1 MQKSFLLLILGV
13 CLSVILI
20 LSIKLYLIRRS
31 ADEIK
36 DTFAERLKN
45 ETNTLIDISG
55 NDAHMRALASSI
67 NEELK
72 ALRTLRHKFWQGD
85 LEVKDAITGV
95 SHDLRTPLTS
105 ISGYLNLLKQ
115 EELSTKARQYL
126 AVIEER
132 TDTLKNLT
140 EELFDYSVFTSSS
153 EEPDLEELC
162 LNHQLEESLSAYY
175 VVLKGCQITPEIS
188 IPEEK
193 VMRKLNRR
201 LLSRIFE
208 NIISNAIK
216 YSDGDFFVTL
226 TSDGSMTFSNHTSR
240 LDAIQVG
247 QLFHR
252 FYTVE
257 NAKTSTGLG
266 LNIAKLLTEQM
277 GGTIRAEYED
287 GMIRVILK
295 FHSPPDRSL

>member
-1 MQKSFLLLILGV
+1 MQVSFLLLILGI
-13 CLSVILI
+13 CLIVILI
-20 LSIKLYLIRRS
+20 LNIKLYLIRKS

-36 DTFAERLKN
+36 DAFADRLKS

-55 NDAHMRALASSI
+55 NDAHMRSLARSI

-72 ALRTLRHKFWQGD
+72 ALRILRRKFRQGD

-105 ISGYLNLLKQ
+105 IAGYLTLLKQ
-115 EELSTKARQYL
+115 EELSPKARQYL
-126 AVIEER
+126 AVIQER
-132 TDTLKNLT
+132 TDALKNLT

-153 EEPDLEELC
+153 EKADLEELC

-175 VVLKGCQITPEIS
+175 IVLKGCQITPEIS
-188 IPEEK
+188 IPEERI
-193 VMRKLNRR
+193 MRKLNRH

-216 YSDGDFFVTL
+216 YSDGDFFVAL
-226 TSDGSMTFSNHTSR
+226 SSDGSMTFSNHASH

-247 QLFHR
+247 QLFNR

-257 NAKTSTGLG
+257 NTKSSTGLG
-266 LNIAKLLTEQM
+266 LHIAKLLTEQM

-287 GMIRVILK
+287 GMIRVILE
-295 FHSPPDRSL
+295 FNSLLCK

>member
-1 MQKSFLLLILGV
+1 MKAALLLLILGICV
-13 CLSVILI
+13 IVILI
-20 LSIKLYLIRRS
+20 LSIRLYLIRKS

-36 DTFAERLKN
+36 EAFADRLKN
-45 ETNTLIDISG
+45 ETNTLISISC
-55 NDAHMRALASSI
+55 NDAHMRVLVSSI

-72 ALRTLRHKFWQGD
+72 VLRALRHKFRQGD

-115 EELSTKARQYL
+115 EALSPRARQYL

-132 TDTLKNLT
+132 TDTLTQLT

-153 EEPDLEELC
+153 EEPALEELC

-175 VVLKGCQITPEIS
+175 VVLKGCKITPQIS
-188 IPEEK
+188 MPEEK
-193 VMRKLNRR
+193 VVRKLNRH

-226 TSDGSMTFSNHTSR
+226 SSDGSITFSNHASC
-240 LDAIQVG
+240 LV
-247 QLFHR
+247 
-252 FYTVE
+252 
-257 NAKTSTGLG
+257 
-266 LNIAKLLTEQM
+266 
-277 GGTIRAEYED
+277 
-287 GMIRVILK
+287 
-295 FHSPPDRSL
+295 

>member
-1 MQKSFLLLILGV
+1 MKAALLLLILGICV
-13 CLSVILI
+13 IVILI
-20 LSIKLYLIRRS
+20 LSIRLYLIRKS

-36 DTFAERLKN
+36 EAFADRLKN
-45 ETNTLIDISG
+45 ETNTLISISC
-55 NDAHMRALASSI
+55 NDAHMRVLVSSI

-72 ALRTLRHKFWQGD
+72 VLRALRHKFRQGD

-115 EELSTKARQYL
+115 EALSPRARQYL

-132 TDTLKNLT
+132 TDTLTQLT

-153 EEPDLEELC
+153 EEPALEELC

-175 VVLKGCQITPEIS
+175 VVLKGCKITPQIS
-188 IPEEK
+188 MPEEK
-193 VMRKLNRR
+193 VVRKLNRH

-226 TSDGSMTFSNHTSR
+226 SSDGSITFSNHASC

-247 QLFHR
+247 QLFNR

-257 NAKTSTGLG
+257 NTKNSTGLG

-287 GMIRVILK
+287 GMIHVIVG
-295 FHSPPDRSL
+295 FHSLPQESF

>member
-1 MQKSFLLLILGV
+1 MKAALLLLILGICV
-13 CLSVILI
+13 IVILI
-20 LSIKLYLIRRS
+20 LSIRLYLIRKS

-36 DTFAERLKN
+36 EAFADRLKN
-45 ETNTLIDISG
+45 ETNTLISISC
-55 NDAHMRALASSI
+55 NDAHMRVLVSSI

-72 ALRTLRHKFWQGD
+72 VLRALRHKFRQGD

-115 EELSTKARQYL
+115 EALSPRARQYL

-132 TDTLKNLT
+132 TDTLTQLT

-153 EEPDLEELC
+153 EEPALEELC

-175 VVLKGCQITPEIS
+175 VVLKGCKITPQIS
-188 IPEEK
+188 MPEEK
-193 VMRKLNRR
+193 VVRKLNRH

-226 TSDGSMTFSNHTSR
+226 SSDGSITFYNHASC

-247 QLFHR
+247 QLFNR

-257 NAKTSTGLG
+257 NTKSSTGLG

-287 GMIRVILK
+287 GMIHVIVG
-295 FHSPPDRSL
+295 FHSLPQESF

>member
-1 MQKSFLLLILGV
+1 MQVSFLLLILGV
-13 CLSVILI
+13 CLIVILI
-20 LSIKLYLIRRS
+20 LSIKLYLIRKS
-31 ADEIK
+31 ADEMK
-36 DTFAERLKN
+36 DAFADRVKN

-55 NDAHMRALASSI
+55 NDAHMRSLARSI

-72 ALRTLRHKFWQGD
+72 SLRILRRKFRQGD

-115 EELSTKARQYL
+115 EELSPKARQYL

-132 TDTLKNLT
+132 TDALKNLT

-153 EEPDLEELC
+153 EKADLEELC

-175 VVLKGCQITPEIS
+175 IVLKGCQITPEIS
-188 IPEEK
+188 IPEERI
-193 VMRKLNRR
+193 MRKLNRH

-226 TSDGSMTFSNHTSR
+226 SSDGSITFSNHASR
-240 LDAIQVG
+240 LDAIQIG
-247 QLFHR
+247 QLFNR

-257 NAKTSTGLG
+257 NTKSSTGLG
-266 LNIAKLLTEQM
+266 LHIAKLLTEQM

-287 GMIRVILK
+287 GMIRVILE
-295 FHSPPDRSL
+295 FNSLLCK

>member
-1 MQKSFLLLILGV
+1 MQVSFLLLILGV

-55 NDAHMRALASSI
+55 NDTHMRALASSI

-115 EELSTKARQYL
+115 E
-126 AVIEER
+126 
-132 TDTLKNLT
+132 
-140 EELFDYSVFTSSS
+140 
-153 EEPDLEELC
+153 
-162 LNHQLEESLSAYY
+162 
-175 VVLKGCQITPEIS
+175 
-188 IPEEK
+188 
-193 VMRKLNRR
+193 
-201 LLSRIFE
+201 
-208 NIISNAIK
+208 
-216 YSDGDFFVTL
+216 
-226 TSDGSMTFSNHTSR
+226 
-240 LDAIQVG
+240 
-247 QLFHR
+247 
-252 FYTVE
+252 
-257 NAKTSTGLG
+257 
-266 LNIAKLLTEQM
+266 
-277 GGTIRAEYED
+277 
-287 GMIRVILK
+287 
-295 FHSPPDRSL
+295 

>member
-1 MQKSFLLLILGV
+1 MKAALLLLILGI
-13 CLSVILI
+13 CLIVILI
-20 LSIKLYLIRRS
+20 LSIRLYLIRKS

-36 DTFAERLKN
+36 EAFADRLKN
-45 ETNTLIDISG
+45 ETNTLISISG
-55 NDAHMRALASSI
+55 NDAHMRALANSI

-72 ALRTLRHKFWQGD
+72 VLRALRHKFRQGD

-115 EELSTKARQYL
+115 EALSPRARQYL

-132 TDTLKNLT
+132 TDTLTQLT

-153 EEPDLEELC
+153 EEPALEELC

-175 VVLKGCQITPEIS
+175 VVLKGCRITPQIS
-188 IPEEK
+188 MPEEK
-193 VMRKLNRR
+193 VVRKLNRH

-216 YSDGDFFVTL
+216 YSDGDFFVAL
-226 TSDGSMTFSNHTSR
+226 SSDGSITFSNHASC
-240 LDAIQVG
+240 LDAIQAG
-247 QLFHR
+247 QLFDR

-257 NAKTSTGLG
+257 NTKSSTGLG

-287 GMIRVILK
+287 GMIHVIVG
-295 FHSPPDRSL
+295 FHSLPQESF

>member
-1 MQKSFLLLILGV
+1 MKAALLLLILGI
-13 CLSVILI
+13 CLIVILI
-20 LSIKLYLIRRS
+20 LSIRLYLIRKS

-36 DTFAERLKN
+36 EAFADRLKN
-45 ETNTLIDISG
+45 ETNTLISISG
-55 NDAHMRALASSI
+55 NDAHMRALANSI

-72 ALRTLRHKFWQGD
+72 VLRALRHKFRQGD

-95 SHDLRTPLTS
+95 SHALRTPLTS

-115 EELSTKARQYL
+115 EALSPRARQYL

-132 TDTLKNLT
+132 TDTLTQLT

-153 EEPDLEELC
+153 EEPALEELC

-175 VVLKGCQITPEIS
+175 VVLKGCKITPQIS
-188 IPEEK
+188 MPEEK
-193 VMRKLNRR
+193 VVRKLNRH

-216 YSDGDFFVTL
+216 YSDGDFFITL
-226 TSDGSMTFSNHTSR
+226 SSDGSITFSNHTSC

-247 QLFHR
+247 QLFDR

-257 NAKTSTGLG
+257 NTKSSTGLG

-287 GMIRVILK
+287 GMIHVIVG
-295 FHSPPDRSL
+295 FHSLPQESF

>member
-1 MQKSFLLLILGV
+1 MQVSFLLLILGI
-13 CLSVILI
+13 CLIVILI
-20 LSIKLYLIRRS
+20 LNIKLYLIRKS

-36 DTFAERLKN
+36 DAFADRLKN

-55 NDAHMRALASSI
+55 NDAHMRSLARSI

-72 ALRTLRHKFWQGD
+72 TLRILRRKFRQGD

-105 ISGYLNLLKQ
+105 IAGYLTLLKQ
-115 EELSTKARQYL
+115 EELSPKARQYL

-132 TDTLKNLT
+132 TDALKNLT

-153 EEPDLEELC
+153 EKSDLEELC

-175 VVLKGCQITPEIS
+175 IVLKGCQITPEIS
-188 IPEEK
+188 IPEERI
-193 VMRKLNRR
+193 MRKLNRH

-216 YSDGDFFVTL
+216 YSDGDFFVAL
-226 TSDGSMTFSNHTSR
+226 SSDGSMTFSNHASH

-247 QLFHR
+247 QLFNR

-257 NAKTSTGLG
+257 NTKSSTGLG
-266 LNIAKLLTEQM
+266 LHIAKLLTEQM

-287 GMIRVILK
+287 GMIRVILE
-295 FHSPPDRSL
+295 FNSLLCK

>member
-1 MQKSFLLLILGV
+1 MKAALLLLILGI
-13 CLSVILI
+13 CLIVILI
-20 LSIKLYLIRRS
+20 LSIRLYLIRKS

-36 DTFAERLKN
+36 EAFADRLKN
-45 ETNTLIDISG
+45 ETNTLISISG
-55 NDAHMRALASSI
+55 NDAHMRALANSI

-72 ALRTLRHKFWQGD
+72 VLRALRHKFRQGD

-115 EELSTKARQYL
+115 EALSPRARQYL

-132 TDTLKNLT
+132 TDTLTQLT

-153 EEPDLEELC
+153 EEPALEELC

-175 VVLKGCQITPEIS
+175 VVLKGCKITPQIS
-188 IPEEK
+188 MPEEK
-193 VMRKLNRR
+193 VVRKLNRH

-216 YSDGDFFVTL
+216 YSDGDFFITL
-226 TSDGSMTFSNHTSR
+226 SSDGSITFSNHTSC

-247 QLFHR
+247 QLFDR

-257 NAKTSTGLG
+257 NTKSSTGLG

-287 GMIRVILK
+287 GMIHVIVG
-295 FHSPPDRSL
+295 FHSLPQESF